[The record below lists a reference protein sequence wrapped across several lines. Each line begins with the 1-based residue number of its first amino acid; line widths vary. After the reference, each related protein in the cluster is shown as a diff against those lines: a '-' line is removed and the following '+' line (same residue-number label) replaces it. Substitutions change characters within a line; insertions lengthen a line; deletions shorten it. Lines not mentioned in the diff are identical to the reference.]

1 MLLSVEDIK
10 NEEYIKRL
18 LPAQSIVAIK
28 KDEDFLQHLVDST
41 VLLCTLHGFTDFL
54 CQESVEEKPH
64 IGHQFIKAV
73 YNKFDLLVEHNNQY
87 KLQANCRN
95 YILMSNPSF
104 TTELNTEIERITQ
117 AYKVIQIGQAM
128 IQAVQDTKKQWIEL
142 MAVQKENVDFSNI
155 GVRIVITSGE
165 LLGYISG
172 TTFLQYEVFGETL
185 IHGLRLLD

>member
-1 MLLSVEDIK
+1 MQ
-10 NEEYIKRL
+10 N
-18 LPAQSIVAIK
+18 
-28 KDEDFLQHLVDST
+28 LVDST
-41 VLLCTLHGFTDFL
+41 VLICTIHGFTELL
-54 CQESVEEKPH
+54 CQDTIEEKPH

-95 YILMSNPSF
+95 YILLSNPSF
-104 TTELNTEIERITQ
+104 TTAQNSELERTTQ

-142 MAVQKENVDFSNI
+142 MAVQKEQVDFSNI
-155 GVRIVITSGE
+155 GIRIMVTTGE

-185 IHGLRLLD
+185 I